1 MAQEIP
7 ETTYVPEVAKD
18 ARKERERRTVQ
29 DGTALWK
36 RRKEELERRKH
47 REQRELQ
54 QILENYSPWGKP
66 GGGAPCAAT
75 LRKKNVPLEPI
86 EAIESLVRPE
96 SLEQGRCRNFGQL
109 TALWP
114 WGRPGPG
121 GVPWRDPKLLGARF
135 LESLGWTS
143 DATIERIHRKH
154 INPMDVTDTNRFFD
168 DKGTM
173 SGVASGMPPVEEPM
187 RRYNDEVQVYELTGG
202 VELVP
207 LLTSR
212 RYYSQQPQST
222 RYVATDATRPGYTIE
237 PRNDGWNKRAVAG
250 TSTPGGGSGVGR
262 VMAPPWIMPIV
273 TIYTT
278 FSTVRSSI
286 EFPSRTCHGAYHAV
300 PPADRKRSLC
310 CHLDAPYRSPRS
322 QRIYR
327 TGCCLAIASTP
338 GKGRIRRNFF
348 PSETPIH
355 AAFFT
360 SYVIVIL

>member
-96 SLEQGRCRNFGQL
+96 SLEQGRCRNFGQ
-109 TALWP
+109 
-114 WGRPGPG
+114 
-121 GVPWRDPKLLGARF
+121 
-135 LESLGWTS
+135 GWTS

-237 PRNDGWNKRAVAG
+237 PFCRSKNGRWNRVLFAG
-250 TSTPGGGSGVGR
+250 TLLCRIDPFSVVYDRCIERSRSFEGKLRRNEQRAPG
-262 VMAPPWIMPIV
+262 
-273 TIYTT
+273 
-278 FSTVRSSI
+278 
-286 EFPSRTCHGAYHAV
+286 FPSKLEGNHRIGFAMFEITKTGDRESRVHRRARRANATETGARIGGTTDGTRELSQALRHLEEALGSAGSWRPHG
-300 PPADRKRSLC
+300 SC
-310 CHLDAPYRSPRS
+310 
-322 QRIYR
+322 
-327 TGCCLAIASTP
+327 
-338 GKGRIRRNFF
+338 
-348 PSETPIH
+348 PS
-355 AAFFT
+355 
-360 SYVIVIL
+360 

>member
-237 PRNDGWNKRAVAG
+237 PSKQRLRRETIVKQARIAVGRLGHDWNRDDAILARG
-250 TSTPGGGSGVGR
+250 QRGNGNERCLSLSRGGERGGGGKESWHDQV
-262 VMAPPWIMPIV
+262 
-273 TIYTT
+273 
-278 FSTVRSSI
+278 
-286 EFPSRTCHGAYHAV
+286 
-300 PPADRKRSLC
+300 
-310 CHLDAPYRSPRS
+310 PRS
-322 QRIYR
+322 YR
-327 TGCCLAIASTP
+327 
-338 GKGRIRRNFF
+338 
-348 PSETPIH
+348 
-355 AAFFT
+355 
-360 SYVIVIL
+360 V

>member
-237 PRNDGWNKRAVAG
+237 PLRRLGIGNREYIAELVEQMRRKREHALEERRMEQESCRRHFDTWRRLWG
-250 TSTPGGGSGVGR
+250 RPG
-262 VMAPPWIMPIV
+262 
-273 TIYTT
+273 
-278 FSTVRSSI
+278 
-286 EFPSRTCHGAYHAV
+286 HGAPMDHAH
-300 PPADRKRSLC
+300 RNNLYNI
-310 CHLDAPYRSPRS
+310 LYRPV
-322 QRIYR
+322 IY
-327 TGCCLAIASTP
+327 
-338 GKGRIRRNFF
+338 
-348 PSETPIH
+348 
-355 AAFFT
+355 
-360 SYVIVIL
+360 

>member
-96 SLEQGRCRNFGQL
+96 SLEQGRCRNFGQ
-109 TALWP
+109 
-114 WGRPGPG
+114 
-121 GVPWRDPKLLGARF
+121 
-135 LESLGWTS
+135 GWTS

-237 PRNDGWNKRAVAG
+237 PLRRLGIGNREYIAELVEQMRRKREHALEERRMEQESCRRHFDTWRRLWG
-250 TSTPGGGSGVGR
+250 RPG
-262 VMAPPWIMPIV
+262 
-273 TIYTT
+273 
-278 FSTVRSSI
+278 
-286 EFPSRTCHGAYHAV
+286 HGAPMDHAH
-300 PPADRKRSLC
+300 RNNLYNI
-310 CHLDAPYRSPRS
+310 LYRPV
-322 QRIYR
+322 IY
-327 TGCCLAIASTP
+327 
-338 GKGRIRRNFF
+338 
-348 PSETPIH
+348 
-355 AAFFT
+355 
-360 SYVIVIL
+360 